1 MKNQGILF
9 LVITLLSLQPTTT
22 LSIAGHTRAIIIH
35 RLNKMLKA
43 ASPMSA
49 AQYAQAIALINKL
62 PSVDREA
69 KKAYTGEANDNYH
82 QATAHQQFT
91 AQAQELAQKIN
102 DIQKLESNNSNLNEQ
117 NSTWAQV
124 LDNRLKKVKD
134 KYHAWAKHPNTSF
147 GALLDLAEFLQEA
160 ATGIPD
166 VVTRSTY
173 TAKIEQL
180 ERQMVKH
187 QLEVFQQEL
196 QKAVA
201 LFTTINNYA
210 TTIIPALAQSI
221 NSTTD
226 PQSILN
232 NVETI
237 TNEFFAL
244 NITNT
249 LTTLVKK
256 LGNLSITHE
265 LTLQALKE
273 EPKWNT
279 DLAKVI
285 KALKLDNIKNLL
297 LAIKGVRE
305 EIKKDKFKNLPNY
318 PEIHSSMLVK
328 EQALYELLETA
339 DFKKIIAELK
349 LFKKKK
355 TN

>member
-9 LVITLLSLQPTTT
+9 LAITLASLQPTTT
-22 LSIAGHTRAIIIH
+22 LSIAGHSRATIIH
-35 RLNKMLKA
+35 GLNKMLKT
-43 ASPMSA
+43 ASPLSA

-62 PSVDREA
+62 PSVDRET
-69 KKAYTGEANDNYH
+69 KKAYTGQANDYYH
-82 QATAHQQFT
+82 QATGHHQFT
-91 AQAQELAQKIN
+91 VQAQELAQKIEH
-102 DIQKLESNNSNLNEQ
+102 IQKLESNNSNLSHQ

-124 LDNRLKKVKD
+124 LDNRLKHLED
-134 KYHAWAKHPNTSF
+134 KYHAWAKHPSNHF
-147 GALLDLAEFLQEA
+147 GTLLDLAEFLQQA

-166 VVTRSTY
+166 TETRSTY
-173 TAKIEQL
+173 VAKIKQL

-187 QLEVFQQEL
+187 QLEMLQQEL

-210 TTIIPALAQSI
+210 TTIIPALAESI
-221 NSTTD
+221 NSTND
-226 PQSILN
+226 SQSILN

-237 TNEFFAL
+237 TNEFFAH
-244 NITNT
+244 NITNA
-249 LTTLVKK
+249 LTTLIKK

-279 DLAKVI
+279 GLAKVI

-305 EIKKDKFKNLPNY
+305 EIKKEKFKNLTNY
-318 PEIHSSMLVK
+318 PDIHSSMLLK
-328 EQALYELLETA
+328 EQALYQLLETA

-349 LFKKKK
+349 LFKKEK
-355 TN
+355 